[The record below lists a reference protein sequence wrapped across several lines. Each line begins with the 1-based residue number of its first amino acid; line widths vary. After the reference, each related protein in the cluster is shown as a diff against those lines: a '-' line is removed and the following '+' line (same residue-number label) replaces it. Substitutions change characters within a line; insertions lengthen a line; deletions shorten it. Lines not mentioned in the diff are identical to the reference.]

1 MRAMASEYMHWAK
14 TRGPVRYNLGSSE
27 VPHFR
32 LDALGIGVADLELD
46 GASRHRDPALR
57 TAIARKCGVTP
68 DMVVMAD
75 GTSMANMLAFS
86 TLLSPGDEVVA
97 ETPVYEPMIAAA
109 RHVGA
114 TIRAF
119 ARTAPDFAID
129 LDSLAAAITPR
140 TRLILLTNLH
150 NPTGNL
156 TDEDS
161 LRQVGDIA
169 ARAGAYVLVDEV
181 YLDAA
186 LPEQRTAALFGE
198 RFIATGS
205 LTKCYGLSGLRCG
218 WILAAPE
225 LAERIWRVNELFG
238 VAQPHAAECLSRIA
252 LERLDEV
259 SAGVPEM
266 LARNRGLVN
275 DFLASRDDLECPPVT
290 QGITCFP
297 RLLRG
302 DVDALNDRL
311 RAAYDA
317 AIVPGRFFGA
327 PDRFRLGFGQPDEI
341 MANGLERLGAALDAL
356 K

>member
-1 MRAMASEYMHWAK
+1 MKAMASDYMYWAK
-14 TRGPVRYNLGSSE
+14 NRPPVRYNLGSSE
-27 VPHFR
+27 VPHVRMDRF
-32 LDALGIGVADLELD
+32 GIDIAALELD
-46 GASRHRDPALR
+46 GASRYRDPPLR
-57 TAIARKCGVTP
+57 AAIARTCGVTP

-75 GTSMANMLAFS
+75 GTSMANMLALS
-86 TLLSPGDEVVA
+86 TLLSPGDEVAA
-97 ETPVYEPMIAAA
+97 ESPVYEPMIAAA

-114 TIRAF
+114 VIRPF
-119 ARTAPDFAID
+119 QRRAPDFAID
-129 LDSLAAAITPR
+129 LDALATAITSR

-156 TDEDS
+156 VGEEV
-161 LRQVGDIA
+161 LRAIGEMA
-169 ARAGAYVLVDEV
+169 ARVGAYVLVDEV
-181 YLDAA
+181 YRDAGLPRPRSAA
-186 LPEQRTAALFGE
+186 LLGE

-238 VAQPHAAECLSRIA
+238 VAQAHATECLSRIA
-252 LERLDEV
+252 LEQLDEV
-259 SAGVPEM
+259 SAGVNEL
-266 LARNRGLVN
+266 LARNRHLVS
-275 DFLASRDDLECPPVT
+275 DFLATRDDLECAPVT

-297 RLLRG
+297 RLVRG

-311 RAAYDA
+311 RTRDA

-327 PDRFRLGFGQPDEI
+327 PDHFRLGFGQPTGI
-341 MANGLERLGAALDAL
+341 VQGGLERLAAALDKL